1 MFAKTLSVIGT
12 ALAVVVMLVGP
23 LAHAVEQRPM
33 LTLKEAEKMA
43 DACET
48 LAKKKGWR
56 PVNIA
61 IVDSGGNLKLFRRQ
75 DDAFIGSIDIA
86 QLKAN
91 SSAKIPMPTR
101 AVGDKLAYKNPNRPH
116 GIQFVPGIAVF
127 PGGLPIKMANGK
139 LVGAIGVSGATSDQD
154 EECAKA
160 GIAAIAGMLK

>member
-1 MFAKTLSVIGT
+1 MFAKTLSTVGT

-43 DACET
+43 DACEA

-91 SSAKIPMPTR
+91 SSAKIPRPTR

-127 PGGLPIKMANGK
+127 AGGLPIKMANGK

>member
-1 MFAKTLSVIGT
+1 MVTKTLT
-12 ALAVVVMLVGP
+12 AVGAVLAVVVMLVGP
-23 LAHAVEQRPM
+23 SVHAIEQRPM
-33 LTLKEAEKMA
+33 LTLKEANKMA
-43 DACET
+43 DACEAF
-48 LAKKKGWR
+48 AKKKGWR

-91 SSAKIPMPTR
+91 SSSKIPVPTR
-101 AVGDKLAYKNPNRPH
+101 ALGDKLAYKNPNRPH

-127 PGGLPIKMANGK
+127 PGGLPIKMADGK

-154 EECAKA
+154 EECAQA
-160 GIAAIAGMLK
+160 GINAIAGKLK